1 MRIVRYYPRALTG
14 DGGMTAAVRH
24 WSRGFV
30 HAGTGATIVFHEGE
44 PPATD
49 DGVQWIRA
57 QHRGPG
63 PFLYPV
69 GLDEVLREGDVL
81 VLHSAWAYHNVR
93 AASVARRLGVP
104 YVLEPRGAYDPRIVR
119 RKRLLKR
126 AWWSIWER
134 ELVQRASAIH
144 VFFEDERPHLEALGY
159 RGPVIAAPNGVE
171 PPPGINWDGGSGGYV
186 LWLGRFDPEHKGI
199 DMLVEAVSVLEA
211 EQRPRV
217 RLCGPDSR
225 ARGKDSI
232 RHMVRSLGLEPWIS
246 VEEPVHGRAKFE
258 LMSRAIGF
266 VYPSRWEGFG
276 NSVAEAI
283 AVGVPT
289 VVTPYPFGRHLARRG
304 AAILA
309 QPTPHGLAEGLR
321 ALRSPEAA
329 AIGARGATVARE
341 DLAWDSVARS
351 WLTQVAPL
359 V

>member
-14 DGGMTAAVRH
+14 DGGMTTAVRH

-30 HAGTGATIVFHEGE
+30 RAGTEAAIVFDQGE
-44 PPATD
+44 PTATD

-57 QHRGPG
+57 RHRGQG
-63 PFLYPV
+63 AFLYPV
-69 GLDEVLREGDVL
+69 GLDEVLRKGDVL
-81 VLHSAWAYHNVR
+81 VLHSAWAYHNIQ
-93 AASVARRLGVP
+93 AAAVARRLGVP
-104 YVLEPRGAYDPRIVR
+104 YVLEPRGAYDPRIVG

-126 AWWSIWER
+126 AWWAMWER
-134 ELVQRASAIH
+134 ELVERARAIH
-144 VFFEDERPHLEALGY
+144 VFFDDERSHLEALHY
-159 RGPVIAAPNGVE
+159 HGPVIAAPNGVE
-171 PPPGINWDGGSGGYV
+171 PPTAIHWDGGSGGYV

-199 DMLVEAVSVLEA
+199 DMLVEAMSLLEP
-211 EQRPRV
+211 EQRPSL

-225 ARGKDSI
+225 ARGKESI
-232 RHMVRSLGLEPWIS
+232 RALVRHLALERWVS

-258 LMSRAIGF
+258 LMARAIGF

-289 VVTPYPFGRHLARRG
+289 VVTPYPFGRHLAHRG

-309 QPTPHGLAEGLR
+309 QPTPQGLAEGLR
-321 ALRSPEAA
+321 ALHSPDAA
-329 AIGARGATVARE
+329 AIGTRGSLVARE
-341 DLAWDSVARS
+341 DLAWDRVARS
-351 WLTQVAPL
+351 WLRQVEPL

>member
-14 DGGMTAAVRH
+14 DGGMTTAVRH

-30 HAGTGATIVFHEGE
+30 RAGADAAIVFDRGE
-44 PPATD
+44 LHATD

-57 QHRGPG
+57 QHRGRG

-69 GLDEVLREGDVL
+69 GLDEVLRKGDVL
-81 VLHSAWAYHNVR
+81 VLHSAWAYHNIQ
-93 AASVARRLGVP
+93 AAAVARRLGVP

-119 RKRLLKR
+119 RKQLLKH
-126 AWWSIWER
+126 AWWTMWER
-134 ELVQRASAIH
+134 ELVQGAHAIH
-144 VFFEDERPHLEALGY
+144 VFFEDERGHLEALDY
-159 RGPVIAAPNGVE
+159 HGPVIAAPNGIE
-171 PPPGINWDGGSGGYV
+171 PPTAIRWDGGRGGYV

-199 DMLVEAVSVLEA
+199 DMLVEAMAVLEP
-211 EQRPRV
+211 EQRPRL

-225 ARGKDSI
+225 ARGKASI
-232 RHMVRSLGLEPWIS
+232 RRLVRRLGLERWVT

-258 LMSRAIGF
+258 LMASAIGF

-289 VVTPYPFGRHLARRG
+289 VVTPYPLGRHLARRD
-304 AAILA
+304 AVILA
-309 QPTPHGLAEGLR
+309 QPTPQGLAEGLR
-321 ALRSPEAA
+321 ALRSTDAP
-329 AIGARGATVARE
+329 AIGTRGALAARE
-341 DLAWDSVARS
+341 DLGWDRVAQS
-351 WLTQVAPL
+351 WLRQVAPL